1 MCIVSLECSHV
12 IRNPLQ
18 YSGGVSWTL
27 VVLLAGY
34 FFGTFSIVKEN
45 MSILIFLVF
54 LITAGAVFLIIAGLV
69 SAHLEKR
76 KTAQKIKIDPFFS
89 QTQKRARKN

>member
-1 MCIVSLECSHV
+1 
-12 IRNPLQ
+12 
-18 YSGGVSWTL
+18 
-27 VVLLAGY
+27 
-34 FFGTFSIVKEN
+34 

-89 QTQKRARKN
+89 QTRKRARKN